1 MKKIDNTVIIA
12 LLGVILGVLLTLVS
26 GKVFEKKE
34 FDGDYNRWRKLN
46 LILQEVQKHYVDD
59 FSLRIL

>member
-1 MKKIDNTVIIA
+1 MAA
-12 LLGVILGVLLTLVS
+12 LLGIVLGVLLTLVS

-46 LILQEVQKHYVDD
+46 LILQALRWECAVLLQDRCLTVDL
-59 FSLRIL
+59 FAI